1 MVLAHKLG
9 KTPKALGRGTED
21 VWDGVLSRYS
31 ELFTITVAEVRGKLK
46 KSNIGSENVR
56 DWKIEMRGN
65 GSVWVNIFQSDLSA
79 DKESWREVY
88 LVPAAWVYQ
97 EKGDT

>member
-1 MVLAHKLG
+1 MVPAHKLG
-9 KTPKALGRGTED
+9 KTPKALGRGKED
-21 VWDGVLSRYS
+21 VWDGMLSRYS
-31 ELFTITVAEVRGKLK
+31 VLFTITIAEVRGKLK
-46 KSNIGSENVR
+46 KSNMDSENVCG
-56 DWKIEMRGN
+56 WKAEMRGN

-97 EKGDT
+97 RKGDT